1 MSIELTSNLA
11 FVLAAVSIIVELIA
25 VVTFPKLGWDKLR
38 RLPALDA
45 CVEAVHICAEK
56 GKILLYEMGW
66 IGPIT
71 YASSAPGGVSW
82 TPAILSLV
90 KAMATECAK
99 VGVKM
104 RTINYNPVGVLMARD
119 YIREGYSEGGRLD
132 LYSPDL
138 VSWTGGDYLLG
149 FFYTLDVIGKEKPG
163 AGICIGAH
171 YWGSNVNF
179 VEALVMEDA
188 FSDVGTFGEE
198 NISIGSYLSG
208 DPLSTSCLIGE
219 DIIKVGLVACC
230 IIVPILVTFFG
241 VVI

>member
-1 MSIELTSNLA
+1 
-11 FVLAAVSIIVELIA
+11 
-25 VVTFPKLGWDKLR
+25 
-38 RLPALDA
+38 
-45 CVEAVHICAEK
+45 
-56 GKILLYEMGW
+56 
-66 IGPIT
+66 
-71 YASSAPGGVSW
+71 
-82 TPAILSLV
+82 
-90 KAMATECAK
+90 
-99 VGVKM
+99 
-104 RTINYNPVGVLMARD
+104 MARD
-119 YIREGYSEGGRLD
+119 YVREGYSEGGRLD

-163 AGICIGAH
+163 AGICVGAH
-171 YWGSNVNF
+171 FWASNVNF

-188 FSDVGTFGEE
+188 FSVAGTVYPADNAGAAIAADVGTFGEE